1 MAPTVR
7 VEKLLKDYLEELND
21 ERLKEFQWYLGLN
34 EREGSRPI
42 PRSQLEDA
50 SREDTVDKLVQVY
63 GEEDAVVT
71 AVDILYRMNLNDL
84 ALRLVQAQIVRN
96 TEPEQRAVESTTV
109 SETRGDVDWIPR
121 QDLSC
126 PICLHIFMEPV
137 MLQCGHSFC
146 RLCVHKDWKG
156 KSNRKCPF
164 CKQNVPA
171 VEPPTNFALKSLS
184 QKYRERSRAAP
195 SGVFRNASE
204 SYQTRSSN
212 IREKQVA
219 FERVKQFC
227 DSSIERIKSQ
237 SRDTEQKIKDD
248 IKKLHELLRTEEETR
263 LAHLKQEET
272 QKIRL
277 MQLIAEMSCDT
288 FSISDKLKEIEQLD
302 TDSSFMQTFKMEM
315 ESSQNALR
323 DPQRLP
329 QVRIDVSKHLENLRI
344 KVLENLIGATAEQMI
359 DGPMFLRGS
368 EVQDLTK
375 RTNSMI
381 TSCCLNVDFVE
392 YDDDDLYG

>member
-1 MAPTVR
+1 MNMAPTVR

-84 ALRLVQAQIVRN
+84 ALRLVQVQIVRN

-109 SETRGDVDWIPR
+109 SETQGDVDWIPR

-156 KSNRKCPF
+156 KSNRKCAF

-171 VEPPTNFALKSLS
+171 AEPPTNFALKSLS
-184 QKYRERSRAAP
+184 QKYRERSR
-195 SGVFRNASE
+195 SGVFRNASK

-219 FERVKQFC
+219 FKRVKQFC
-227 DSSIERIKSQ
+227 DSSIERIKGQ

-248 IKKLHELLRTEEETR
+248 IKKLSDLLRTEEEVR
-263 LAHLKQEET
+263 LAELKQEET

-288 FSISDKLKEIEQLD
+288 FSISDKLKEIKQLD
-302 TDSSFMQTFKMEM
+302 ADSSFMQTFRMEM

-329 QVRIDVSKHLENLRI
+329 QVRINVSRHLESLRL
-344 KVLENLIGATAEQMI
+344 KVLCNVIRATAVQMFGGTMI
-359 DGPMFLRGS
+359 LHHP
-368 EVQDLTK
+368 EVKELTK
-375 RTNSMI
+375 VSNSLI
-381 TSCCLNVDFVE
+381 TFHADKVFNDF
-392 YDDDDLYG
+392 DDDIYG